1 MPQANAGRTM
11 AEPGDLDG
19 VPQAI
24 VVPPKRGRISVIWI
38 IPVLAALVAI
48 GIAIQRIRSEGPTIE
63 IVFSAAEGI
72 EAGKTLVKY
81 KDVNIGRVT
90 KVELTDDFV
99 KVRVTAKI
107 AKHAAGLMVEDARFW
122 IVQPTVSLSGVSGLS
137 TLLSGNYIGF
147 GPGKST
153 ESQSSFTGLDV
164 APVITDER
172 GTQFA
177 LKANDLG
184 SVGIGSPVY
193 YRRLAVGQVIAY
205 ELAPDG
211 NTVQLKIFIKA
222 PYDTYVYPETRF
234 WNASGV
240 EVSLGADGV
249 NVRTESVVALLIG
262 GLAFDIPPF
271 EPASGTAPAN
281 TVFTLFN
288 DRTAAMKAPDAVA
301 RRYALYFKESLRGL
315 SVGAPVAL
323 LGLPAGEVTSIGL
336 ELDAAKADVHS
347 RVVIT
352 YFPERLLTYVNAKA
366 DARGSA
372 AASSDEQKR
381 RDLLRRFVEERGVLL
396 KRLVEERGLR
406 GQLRSGSLVT
416 GQLYVSFD
424 YYPNAP
430 KAKIDLRAEEP
441 ELPVVSSTLVELE
454 DKVTHIVDKIDKLPL
469 EAIGNGIKKDLE
481 SLDQTLK
488 GASKLVSDADVQLVP
503 QLKTDLEDM
512 HRTLVAVERAMNS
525 ADTSLLGSNAPAQQE
540 LREALQEFA
549 RAARSLRLLTD
560 QLERQPSS
568 VIRGKSDPASGGK

>member
-1 MPQANAGRTM
+1 M

-19 VPQAI
+19 LPQAT
-24 VVPPKRGRISVIWI
+24 VVPRKRGRISVIWI

-48 GIAIQRIRSEGPTIE
+48 GIAVQRIRSEGPTIE

-153 ESQSSFTGLDV
+153 ESQNNFTGLDV
-164 APVITDER
+164 APVITEER
-172 GTQFA
+172 GSQFA

-193 YRRLAVGQVIAY
+193 YRRLPVGQVIAY

-211 NTVQLKIFIKA
+211 NTIQMKIFIKA

-240 EVSLGADGV
+240 EVSVGADGF

-271 EPASGTAPAN
+271 EPASGPAASN
-281 TVFTLFN
+281 TLFTLYN
-288 DRTAAMKAPDAVA
+288 DRTAAMKAPDAIA
-301 RRYALYFKESLRGL
+301 RRYVLYFKESLRGL
-315 SVGAPVAL
+315 SVGAPVTL

-336 ELDAAKADVHS
+336 EFDAAKANVRS

-352 YFPERLLTYVNAKA
+352 YFPERLLTYANAKA

-372 AASSDEQKR
+372 AASPPDEQKR
-381 RDLLRRFVEERGVLL
+381 RDLLR
-396 KRLVEERGLR
+396 RLVEERGLR
-406 GQLRSGSLVT
+406 GQLRSGSLLT

-424 YYPNAP
+424 FYPNAP
-430 KAKIDLRAEEP
+430 KAKVDLRPEEP

-454 DKVTHIVDKIDKLPL
+454 DKVTHIVDKIDKMPL

-488 GASKLVSDADVQLVP
+488 DANKLISNADAQLVP
-503 QLKTDLEDM
+503 GLKTAVEDL
-512 HRTLVAVERAMNS
+512 HSTLVAIERATNN
-525 ADTSLLGSNAPAQQE
+525 ANATLLESNAAAQE
-540 LREALQEFA
+540 DLRNALYEFT
-549 RAARSLRLLTD
+549 RAARSLRVLTD
-560 QLERQPSS
+560 ALERQPSS
-568 VIRGKSDPASGGK
+568 LIRGKTEPSGGK